1 MVIRQRKAPTD
12 EKQQQLDVQ
21 KQFRRLVL
29 TIFMTVLLVIGS
41 ISYFFDIDF
50 NNPWFKYITMSISF
64 LVPIGMVLRMF
75 KFKLDRAKRLRLLR
89 LAIGLCIVA
98 LMMAMGAK

>member
-1 MVIRQRKAPTD
+1 MAIRQRKAPTV

-29 TIFMTVLLVIGS
+29 TIFMAVLLVIGT

-50 NNPWFKYITMSISF
+50 NNPWFKYITMAISF

-98 LMMAMGAK
+98 LIMAMGAK